1 MTRLP
6 NTPRASRRT
15 AQSGQALLETLTAV
29 AIMAIALV
37 SLLAGLAR
45 LQDKRLD
52 AARARRAAFL
62 AQGKMLDLLAA
73 GPANLKNASGAF
85 PAPDADL
92 SFTVEIGDA
101 KGERLRLVSVTVRAA
116 GSQRLQVRL
125 ARLEP
130 AP

>member
-1 MTRLP
+1 MTRRP
-6 NTPRASRRT
+6 EAFGPGPRT
-15 AQSGQALLETLTAV
+15 GQSGQALLETLTAV
-29 AIMAIALV
+29 AILAIALV

-62 AQGKMLDLLAA
+62 AEGKMLDLLAA
-73 GPANLKNASGAF
+73 GFSNLKNDSGTF
-85 PAPDADL
+85 PAPDADYAF
-92 SFTVEIGDA
+92 SVEIGDT
-101 KGERLRLVSVTVRAA
+101 KGERLRLVSVTVRDA

-130 AP
+130 EP

>member
-1 MTRLP
+1 MK
-6 NTPRASRRT
+6 RRPET
-15 AQSGQALLETLTAV
+15 FVPLQGTGQSGQALLETLTAV

-62 AQGKMLDLLAA
+62 AEGKMLDLLAA
-73 GPANLKNASGAF
+73 GPANLKNVSGTF
-85 PAPDADL
+85 PAPDADYAF
-92 SFTVEIGDA
+92 SVEISDTR
-101 KGERLRLVSVTVRAA
+101 GERLRLVSVTVRDV
-116 GSQRLQVRL
+116 GSQRLQIRL

-130 AP
+130 GP

>member
-1 MTRLP
+1 MSNRP
-6 NTPRASRRT
+6 ERSRPSP
-15 AQSGQALLETLTAV
+15 QSGQALLETLIAV

-62 AQGKMLDLLAA
+62 AQGKMLDILAA
-73 GPANLKNASGAF
+73 GPANLNNASGTF
-85 PAPDADL
+85 PAPDTDYAF
-92 SFTVEIGDA
+92 SVEIGGTR
-101 KGERLRLVSVTVRAA
+101 GERLRLVSVTVRAT
-116 GSQRLQVRL
+116 GSERLQVRL

-130 AP
+130 GP

>member
-1 MTRLP
+1 MNNRPGLLRP
-6 NTPRASRRT
+6 SPQA
-15 AQSGQALLETLTAV
+15 GQALLETLTAV
-29 AIMAIALV
+29 AILAIALV

-62 AQGKMLDLLAA
+62 AEGKMLDLLAA
-73 GPANLKNASGAF
+73 GPSNLKNDSGTF
-85 PAPDADL
+85 PAPDADYAF
-92 SFTVEIGDA
+92 SVEIGDT
-101 KGERLRLVSVTVRAA
+101 KGERLRQVSVTVRDA

>member
-1 MTRLP
+1 MTRRP
-6 NTPRASRRT
+6 AAFGPPKRT
-15 AQSGQALLETLTAV
+15 GQSGQALLETLTAV

-62 AQGKMLDLLAA
+62 AEGKMLDILAA
-73 GPANLKNASGAF
+73 GPANLKSASGTF
-85 PAPDADL
+85 PAPDADYAF
-92 SFTVEIGDA
+92 SVEIGDA
-101 KGERLRLVSVTVRAA
+101 RGEVLRLVSVTVRAA

-130 AP
+130 GP

>member
-1 MTRLP
+1 MNNRPGLLRP
-6 NTPRASRRT
+6 SPQA
-15 AQSGQALLETLTAV
+15 GQALLETLTAV
-29 AIMAIALV
+29 AILAIALV

-62 AQGKMLDLLAA
+62 AEGKMLDLLAA
-73 GPANLKNASGAF
+73 GPSNLKNASGTF
-85 PAPDADL
+85 PAPDADYAF
-92 SFTVEIGDA
+92 SVEIGDA
-101 KGERLRLVSVTVRAA
+101 KGERLRLVSVTVRDA
-116 GSQRLQVRL
+116 GSQRLQIRL

>member
-1 MTRLP
+1 MTRRP
-6 NTPRASRRT
+6 EASDP
-15 AQSGQALLETLTAV
+15 AQGIGQSGQALLETLTAV
-29 AIMAIALV
+29 AILAIALV

-62 AQGKMLDLLAA
+62 AEDKMLDILAA
-73 GPANLKNASGAF
+73 GPANLKNASGTF
-85 PAPDADL
+85 PAPDADYAF
-92 SFTVEIGDA
+92 SVEIGDDR
-101 KGERLRLVSVTVRAA
+101 GERLRLVSVTVRDA

>member
-1 MTRLP
+1 MMRLP
-6 NTPRASRRT
+6 KTPRASRRT

-29 AIMAIALV
+29 AILAIALV

-62 AQGKMLDLLAA
+62 AEGKMLDILAA
-73 GPANLKNASGAF
+73 GPANLKSASGTF
-85 PAPDADL
+85 PAPDADYD
-92 SFTVEIGDA
+92 FTVEIGDA
-101 KGERLRLVSVTVRAA
+101 KGERLRLVSVTVHAA

-130 AP
+130 VP

>member
-1 MTRLP
+1 MNNRPGLLRP
-6 NTPRASRRT
+6 SPQA
-15 AQSGQALLETLTAV
+15 GQALLETLTAV
-29 AIMAIALV
+29 AILAIALV

-62 AQGKMLDLLAA
+62 AEGKMLDLLAA
-73 GPANLKNASGAF
+73 GPSNLKNDSGTF
-85 PAPDADL
+85 PAPDADYAF
-92 SFTVEIGDA
+92 SVEIGDT
-101 KGERLRLVSVTVRAA
+101 KGERLRLVSVTVRDA
-116 GSQRLQVRL
+116 GSQHLQVRL

>member
-1 MTRLP
+1 MKRHPETFSP
-6 NTPRASRRT
+6 SKQKG
-15 AQSGQALLETLTAV
+15 QSGQALLETLTAV

-62 AQGKMLDLLAA
+62 AEGKMLDLLAA
-73 GPANLKNASGAF
+73 GPANLKNASGTF
-85 PAPDADL
+85 PAPDADYAF
-92 SFTVEIGDA
+92 SVEISDTR
-101 KGERLRLVSVTVRAA
+101 GERLRLVSVTVRDV
-116 GSQRLQVRL
+116 GSQRLQIRL

-130 AP
+130 GP

>member
-1 MTRLP
+1 MK
-6 NTPRASRRT
+6 RRPET
-15 AQSGQALLETLTAV
+15 FSPSQQKGQSGQALLETLTAV

-62 AQGKMLDLLAA
+62 AEGKMLDLLAA
-73 GPANLKNASGAF
+73 GPANLKNASGTF
-85 PAPDADL
+85 PAPDADYAF
-92 SFTVEIGDA
+92 SVEISDTR
-101 KGERLRLVSVTVRAA
+101 GERLRLVSVTVRDA

-130 AP
+130 GP

>member
-1 MTRLP
+1 MSNRPAFPL
-6 NTPRASRRT
+6 ASKRP

-29 AIMAIALV
+29 AILAIALV

-52 AARARRAAFL
+52 AARVRRAAFL
-62 AQGKMLDLLAA
+62 AEGKMLDILAA
-73 GPANLKNASGAF
+73 GPSNLKSASGTF
-85 PAPDADL
+85 PAPDADYA
-92 SFTVEIGDA
+92 FTVEIGDA

-125 ARLEP
+125 AQLEP

>member
-1 MTRLP
+1 MKNRSTFPRLP
-6 NTPRASRRT
+6 KRS

-29 AIMAIALV
+29 TIMAIALV

-45 LQDKRLD
+45 LQDKRLE

-62 AQGKMLDLLAA
+62 AEGKMLDLLAA
-73 GPANLKNASGAF
+73 GPSNLKSASGTF
-85 PAPDADL
+85 PAPDTDYA
-92 SFTVEIGDA
+92 FTVELSDA
-101 KGERLRLVSVTVRAA
+101 RGERLRLVSVTVRAA
-116 GSQRLQVRL
+116 GSERLQVRL

>member
-1 MTRLP
+1 MK
-6 NTPRASRRT
+6 RRPET
-15 AQSGQALLETLTAV
+15 FAPLKSTGQTGQALLETLSAG

-62 AQGKMLDLLAA
+62 AEGKMLDLLAT
-73 GPANLKNASGAF
+73 GPANLKNASGTF
-85 PAPDADL
+85 PAPDADYD
-92 SFTVEIGDA
+92 FTVELSDVR
-101 KGERLRLVSVTVRAA
+101 GERLRLVSVTVRAA
-116 GSQRLQVRL
+116 RSERLQVRL

-130 AP
+130 VP